1 MYRRTIHSTP
11 GRGFQGLRSKSVRRG
26 SLLQIQLNDPDCM
39 PLAIAKVFVDVAF
52 QTEGR
57 ERYRFEAG
65 ETDSSGQ
72 ISASYEYFDKI
83 RRDNQLFAIMDYNTM
98 LEDCD
103 PVITVSVP
111 TPAEL
116 IRRVDA
122 LRKWFPERMRAF
134 SERVKASNN
143 GRVQVKETR
152 VELIDGGITRVDLH
166 GTVPRG

>member
-1 MYRRTIHSTP
+1 M
-11 GRGFQGLRSKSVRRG
+11 RRG
-26 SLLQIQLNDPDCM
+26 SLLQIQLNDPDHI

-52 QTEGR
+52 QKEGR

-65 ETDSSGQ
+65 ETDSGGQ
-72 ISASYEYFDKI
+72 ISASYDHFEKI
-83 RRDNQLFAIMDYNTM
+83 RRDNQSFAVMDYNTV

-103 PVITVSVP
+103 SVISVSVP

-116 IRRVDA
+116 TRRVDA
-122 LRKWFPERMRAF
+122 LRKWFPERMRAL

-143 GRVQVKETR
+143 YRVQVEEMR

-166 GTVPRG
+166 GTALRGLHIGTTDH

>member
-1 MYRRTIHSTP
+1 MYRRTIHPTP
-11 GRGFQGLRSKSVRRG
+11 VRGFKDLRSKPMRPG
-26 SLLQIQLNDPDCM
+26 SLLQIQLNDSDNL

-52 QTEGR
+52 QKEGR

-72 ISASYEYFDKI
+72 ISASYEHFEKI
-83 RRDNQLFAIMDYNTM
+83 RRDNQSFAIMDYNTM

-103 PVITVSVP
+103 PVITVNVP

-116 IRRVDA
+116 IRTVDA
-122 LRKWFPERMRAF
+122 LRKWFPERMRALF
-134 SERVKASNN
+134 ERLEASNN
-143 GRVQVKETR
+143 GSVQVKETR
-152 VELIDGGITRVDLH
+152 VELVDGGVTRVDLH